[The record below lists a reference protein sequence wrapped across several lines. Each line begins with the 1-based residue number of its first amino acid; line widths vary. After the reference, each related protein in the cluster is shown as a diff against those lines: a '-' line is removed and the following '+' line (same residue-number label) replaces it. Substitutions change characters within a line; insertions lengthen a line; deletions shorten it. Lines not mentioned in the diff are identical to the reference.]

1 MYCGKCGA
9 QLNDVDR
16 VCPSCGEPTAVRK
29 GSTRPPVRSAKKKL
43 LTGITVI
50 IAAIYLVVHLS
61 FILFMISLFVHH
73 YSTKINAQSRFE
85 AEVETVLPDA
95 LPLPLDLDSPKTVV
109 LHKYRTNSLGIFQS
123 RSCTLLCRYD
133 EAEYTAAKAALEAR
147 YRFRTEPLD
156 SGSSDPE
163 NHLIEPYVKIGNDQF
178 RFLYPGDDDENAW
191 AFYKRSILIVT
202 NDVEQEIGYIVFED
216 IDLDVA
222 ENLTEFINER
232 CGWKYIR
239 K

>member
-1 MYCGKCGA
+1 MYCGKCGE
-9 QLNDVDR
+9 QLNDADR
-16 VCPSCGEPTAVRK
+16 ICPSCGEPVGLCK
-29 GSTRPPVRSAKKKL
+29 ESTRPPVRSAKKKL

-50 IAAIYLVVHLS
+50 IAAIYMVVHLS
-61 FILFMISLFVHH
+61 FILFIISLFVHH

-85 AEVETVLPDA
+85 AKVETVLPDA
-95 LPLPLDLDSPKTVV
+95 LSLPLDLDSPKTVV

-133 EAEYTAAKAALEAR
+133 EAEYAAAKAALEAR
-147 YRFRTEPLD
+147 CRFRTEPLD

-163 NHLIEPYVKIGNDQF
+163 NQLIEPFAEIGNDRF
-178 RFLYPGDDDENAW
+178 RFLCPEDHDEDAW

-216 IDLDVA
+216 VDLDVA
-222 ENLTEFINER
+222 ENLTEFINEK
-232 CGWKYIR
+232 CGWRYIR